1 MASNGSN
8 FTLVSG
14 GSSYSYERAITVNAG
29 EVTGT
34 QVNFPMLIS
43 GTYPYLAT
51 VGNGGNV
58 TNGNGYDIIFTSDAV
73 GANLLNWEVESYNP
87 ATGAVVMW
95 VRIPSLTAGTVIY
108 EWYGNAAIS
117 TFQGGAVGSV
127 WDANFKGV
135 WHLPN
140 GTTLVGND
148 STSNGNNAKGLNGTG
163 ATSGKID
170 GGASFN
176 GTSNWI
182 DIPGSPMFGG
192 GNQISLSSWVKAGTV
207 SGLQNLV
214 SWPTAIN
221 AIPPPQ
227 AWAWYLDPG
236 GQIELD
242 LYSNSPGSLEYVVS
256 SGAISAGTWTH
267 VYATYDGT
275 TMRMYINGTAD
286 PNTQATSLTV
296 GTSSIDVSIGQNQ
309 ISGHNNFY
317 DGNLDEVR
325 ISSTARSAGWI
336 ATEYANQSNPTAFYS
351 ISPAQ

>member
-1 MASNGSN
+1 MPSGLTFNTATGILGGTPAAGTSGTYNISFMASNGVGANAVQNFSLTVTTSQGASN
-8 FTLVSG
+8 G
-14 GSSYSYERAITVNAG
+14 YSYERAITVNAG

-170 GGASFN
+170 
-176 GTSNWI
+176 
-182 DIPGSPMFGG
+182 
-192 GNQISLSSWVKAGTV
+192 
-207 SGLQNLV
+207 
-214 SWPTAIN
+214 
-221 AIPPPQ
+221 
-227 AWAWYLDPG
+227 
-236 GQIELD
+236 
-242 LYSNSPGSLEYVVS
+242 
-256 SGAISAGTWTH
+256 
-267 VYATYDGT
+267 
-275 TMRMYINGTAD
+275 R
-286 PNTQATSLTV
+286 
-296 GTSSIDVSIGQNQ
+296 
-309 ISGHNNFY
+309 
-317 DGNLDEVR
+317 
-325 ISSTARSAGWI
+325 
-336 ATEYANQSNPTAFYS
+336 
-351 ISPAQ
+351 